1 MNRGLLFLITL
12 ISAPLLADTTVPKS
26 GYLAAAQERL
36 PTTFC
41 SEGTY
46 FRSCFAITESECKI
60 AISDATVT
68 CSKKYDA
75 EIPQRLT
82 HPQET
87 AGWGA
92 KLGACVGAAFETTL
106 KGKLV
111 STEKCEAA
119 PVK

>member
-1 MNRGLLFLITL
+1 L
-12 ISAPLLADTTVPKS
+12 ISAASLGDTTVPKA

-60 AISDATVT
+60 AISDATAM
-68 CSKKYDA
+68 CFKKYDV
-75 EIPQRLT
+75 EIPQRLA

-92 KLGACVGAAFETTL
+92 KLGACVGATFETML

-111 STEKCEAA
+111 STEKCEGVPA
-119 PVK
+119 K